1 VNDLTLT
8 LILSLLRERERERV
22 IRRKKVIS
30 IDKAIIVRGTVLL
43 AYGDL

>member
-22 IRRKKVIS
+22 ISSYQFAVNCFQIKDAGRS
-30 IDKAIIVRGTVLL
+30 E
-43 AYGDL
+43 